1 MSIYDETH
9 IEEIL
14 QGEGTWFT
22 AQLMR
27 LISKSDKN
35 NRAKLALGFPK
46 EVDAINEY
54 QWGKP

>member
-9 IEEIL
+9 IAEIL
-14 QGEGTWFT
+14 QGEGTWFS
-22 AQLMR
+22 AHLMR
-27 LISKSDKN
+27 LIARSDKN